1 MGHHAGGG
9 ELSRLGE
16 NWDNDDVRVRPTRGS
31 RPRTK
36 IRPTHTDA
44 VSAFVTTVDR
54 GRYTCL
60 VDEGTR
66 RQHVVLAMRA
76 RELGRRAVA
85 VGDTVDLV
93 GDTKGA
99 PDTLARIVRIAP
111 RRSVLRRSADDIDTA
126 ERVLVANAD
135 QLVIVCALADPV
147 PRTGF
152 IDRCLVAA
160 YTGNLEAVL
169 VLTKADLADAAP
181 LEEIYADLDLPIL
194 VTRRSAL
201 DGGQR
206 TIIGIDAVRERLD
219 RSVSVMIGHSGV
231 GKSTLVNALVPDAQ
245 RATGTVTGVGKGRHT
260 STSAIALP
268 LRAGGWVI
276 DTPGVRSFGLA
287 HVTPDDMLETFDDL
301 LPATVDCPPNCDHT
315 AGVGCALDGFVAAG
329 HSGPGRLASF
339 RRLLASLAGSEDAG
353 RDGDADAD
361 NSATSTPEALAWE

>member
-1 MGHHAGGG
+1 MGRHVGGDD
-9 ELSRLGE
+9 LSTLGE
-16 NWDNDDVRVRPTRGS
+16 NWDNDDVRVRPTKGS

-36 IRPTHTDA
+36 TRPTHIDA
-44 VSAFVTTVDR
+44 VSGFVTTVDR

-66 RQHVVLAMRA
+66 REHVVLAMRA

-85 VGDTVDLV
+85 VGDSVDLV
-93 GDTKGA
+93 GDTKGV

-111 RRSVLRRSADDIDTA
+111 RRSVLRRSADDTDTA

-160 YTGNLEAVL
+160 YTGNLDAVL
-169 VLTKADLADAAP
+169 VLTKADLADPAP
-181 LEEIYADLDLPIL
+181 LSEIYADLDLPIL
-194 VTRRSAL
+194 VTSRGES
-201 DGGQR
+201 DGHTR
-206 TIIGIDAVRERLD
+206 AIAGIDAVRGRLD

-231 GKSTLVNALVPDAQ
+231 GKSTLVNALVPQAQ
-245 RATGTVTGVGKGRHT
+245 RATGSVTGVGKGRHT

-268 LRAGGWVI
+268 LRGGGWVI

-287 HVTPDDMLETFDDL
+287 HVTPDDVLETFDDL
-301 LPATVDCPPNCDHT
+301 LPATVDCPSNCDHT
-315 AGVGCALDGFVAAG
+315 GVGCALDAFVAAG
-329 HSGPGRLASF
+329 HSSPGRLASF
-339 RRLLASLAGSEDAG
+339 RRLLASLAGSEDTGPNEDDDAG
-353 RDGDADAD
+353 DDP
-361 NSATSTPEALAWE
+361 STAGPAAQA